1 MSSFRD
7 ALAGL
12 KTSSASSGGAH
23 LLPGTPPAGASSSLS
38 SSSGSGFFS
47 NIRSGA
53 SNLAS
58 STGAAISGLA
68 RGTTSEAQITTQG
81 EWFGLTLVQRWMGFA
96 GCALLALF
104 CFLMAFLALPMMVV
118 KPQKF
123 ATAFSLGG
131 LATIAGV
138 ALLRGPRAHTRHLL
152 SRDRLLFSVSYF
164 GSVFFTLFFSAVA
177 HSYLGTLLF
186 VVAQVV
192 ALVWYVVSYFPG
204 GSAGLQSTTAS
215 LASGARSLLP
225 F

>member
-12 KTSSASSGGAH
+12 KTSSSAGAH
-23 LLPGTPPAGASSSLS
+23 LLPATPPLPSLPPAN
-38 SSSGSGFFS
+38 SGFFS
-47 NIRSGA
+47 NLRSGA

-58 STGAAISGLA
+58 STGSAISSLA
-68 RGTTSEAQITTQG
+68 RGSGTAPEAQITTQG
-81 EWFGLTLVQRWMGFA
+81 EWFGLTLMQRWVGFA
-96 GCALLALF
+96 GCAVLALF
-104 CFLMAFLALPMMVV
+104 CFLMAFLALPMMIV

-131 LATIAGV
+131 LATIAAI

-152 SRDRLLFSVSYF
+152 SRGRLLFTASYF

-186 VVAQVV
+186 VVVQVV

-215 LASGARSLLP
+215 LAGGARSLLP